1 MRRGALLLA
10 AGMLVSLLIEA
21 PAGAVTTSA
30 FSASFKETFG
40 RAHSKQPCEHFLC
53 GTGTVAGYGAATSTF
68 DITDFAPIGDTNC
81 ADLSAVRTITLAS
94 NGSTLELDEVGTVCF
109 PGNSSFAPGA
119 QKSFGNPGKIETTF
133 IGAFPGCG
141 LLTRSFPAPAA
152 GDAIRGAIPFAGAG
166 ITGELAVCECRANRD
181 ANDA

>member
-10 AGMLVSLLIEA
+10 AGILVSLLIEA

-30 FSASFKETFG
+30 FRASFKETFG

-68 DITDFAPIGDTNC
+68 DITDFAPIEDTNC

-94 NGSTLELDEVGTVCF
+94 DGSTLELDEVGTVCF

-119 QKSFGNPGKIETTF
+119 QKSFGNPGTIRTTF
-133 IGAFPGCG
+133 TVTGGTGAFEGATGSGTDTDMPV
-141 LLTRSFPAPAA
+141 A
-152 GDAIRGAIPFAGAG
+152 GD
-166 ITGELAVCECRANRD
+166 TGRASLGGTLTLP
-181 ANDA
+181 

>member
-30 FSASFKETFG
+30 FRASFKETFG

-53 GTGTVAGYGAATSTF
+53 GTGTVAGYGAAMSTF

-94 NGSTLELDEVGTVCF
+94 DGSTLELDEVGTVCF

-133 IGAFPGCG
+133 AVSGGSGVFDGATGSGTDSDMP
-141 LLTRSFPAPAA
+141 A
-152 GDAIRGAIPFAGAG
+152 GDSGHASLSGTLTLP
-166 ITGELAVCECRANRD
+166 
-181 ANDA
+181 

>member
-30 FSASFKETFG
+30 FRASFKETFG

-94 NGSTLELDEVGTVCF
+94 DGSTLELDEVGTVCF
-109 PGNSSFAPGA
+109 PG
-119 QKSFGNPGKIETTF
+119 E
-133 IGAFPGCG
+133 
-141 LLTRSFPAPAA
+141 LVLRA
-152 GDAIRGAIPFAGAG
+152 G
-166 ITGELAVCECRANRD
+166 RAEVVREPREDRNDVRRERRKRRLRRRD
-181 ANDA
+181 GVRDGHRHACW